1 MTDLCGTIFEEI
13 YIHFNMSENILYVS
27 ISFFNK
33 LISLPRTYCI
43 ITWPARTFNF
53 MSENLYIIC
62 RPFFF
67 FFFYSLLRLFLHYI
81 VIRGAWKKT
90 RLFWQLKSCK
100 QSYDFIYRMS
110 KVVRKLGTICIFIQS
125 TAYGCCWKTVR
136 AGCSRIHSTTRR
148 GVFIPIVDV
157 IKPRYENSEPS
168 AQLSN

>member
-67 FFFYSLLRLFLHYI
+67 FFTLYYVFFYTTSSFAELEKKRDYFDNLRVASRAMILYI
-81 VIRGAWKKT
+81 G
-90 RLFWQLKSCK
+90 C
-100 QSYDFIYRMS
+100 
-110 KVVRKLGTICIFIQS
+110 RKLSENWGQS
-125 TAYGCCWKTVR
+125 VFLYGVPR
-136 AGCSRIHSTTRR
+136 MDAVGRQFELDAAAS
-148 GVFIPIVDV
+148 IPPHVV
-157 IKPRYENSEPS
+157 GFSY
-168 AQLSN
+168 Q